1 MEFYLL
7 EDLEFNLTVFH
18 PYQDLADLCTTQD
31 ADEAG
36 NPREPSGRGKLVL
49 EEGAMQTAWYVV
61 VIFLFGLHLWG
72 NTIGS
77 LSAIA

>member
-31 ADEAG
+31 PDETS

-49 EEGAMQTAWYVV
+49 EEGAMQTAWYVF
-61 VIFLFGLHLWG
+61 VIFSSVSSTYGGTMQVHHQR
-72 NTIGS
+72 
-77 LSAIA
+77 

>member
-31 ADEAG
+31 ADDS
-36 NPREPSGRGKLVL
+36 NDSSNTSRTRCKLVL
-49 EEGAMQTAWYVV
+49 EEGAMQTAWWVYCSSVR
-61 VIFLFGLHLWG
+61 LLPDA
-72 NTIGS
+72 S
-77 LSAIA
+77 